1 MQRAAAGLPPSFGK
15 QTMEDLRAKSIFHEI
30 KNQISVCDLYTEIIR
45 RTLEKKG
52 IEDATI
58 TRAIKSIQNSLSLI
72 ADCANSMREVR
83 LQELRLA
90 NLIDDAIEICKAYK
104 EVSFANEI
112 SSDTAINADKNKF
125 TSAVVNIIKNA
136 IEAGARKVKFYTR
149 SNDILI
155 ENNGEPIPPEIRENI
170 FTEGFTTKSNGS
182 GLGLIL
188 TQKMFE
194 EQGFILSLE
203 KSDKNLTIFNIHQKQ

>member
-1 MQRAAAGLPPSFGK
+1 
-15 QTMEDLRAKSIFHEI
+15 MEDLRAKSVFHEI
-30 KNQISVCDLYTEIIR
+30 KNQISVCDLYTEVIR
-45 RTLEKKG
+45 RTLEKKR

-58 TRAIKSIQNSLSLI
+58 ARAIKSIQNSLSLI
-72 ADCANSMREVR
+72 ADCANSLREVR

-136 IEAGARKVKFYTR
+136 IEAGASKVKFYTR

>member
-1 MQRAAAGLPPSFGK
+1 
-15 QTMEDLRAKSIFHEI
+15 MEDLRAKSVFHEI
-30 KNQISVCDLYTEIIR
+30 KNQISVCDLYTEVIR

-58 TRAIKSIQNSLSLI
+58 TRAIKNIQNSLSLI
-72 ADCANSMREVR
+72 ADCANSLREVR

-104 EVSFANEI
+104 EISFTNEI

-136 IEAGARKVKFYTR
+136 IEAGASKVKFYTR

-182 GLGLIL
+182 A
-188 TQKMFE
+188 
-194 EQGFILSLE
+194 FI
-203 KSDKNLTIFNIHQKQ
+203 NL